1 MEIASPVTK
10 EIPHQTTLRDNAGR
24 EFIILGAGYI
34 GLDTSEFTARLL
46 EREKPD
52 SLCLDLDVARAEILA
67 NEAHWESL
75 SIKEVIK
82 QKLLTALLLNLL
94 LAAYLRKLDDRPAEM
109 PGTEL
114 YEAKK
119 TAEALSIPVVLADR
133 DLHITYSRAWA
144 SLNYRQKF
152 YLLQMAFRRLF
163 RYQKVSDET
172 VGELHETDVLS
183 AFLGEVT
190 RLQPL
195 LNETL
200 IDERDQYTVQ
210 KMIAA
215 PGEKIVAVV
224 AAGRVQSVRQT
235 MAGQV
240 GPSITELE
248 RVPETS
254 PVKKWASRIIP
265 ILLLLALVYVGWTQ
279 GGSFIREN
287 LRFWILVNSIFT
299 GIGAIIAGGHILTIL
314 TAILV
319 APISPLIPA
328 GPGTVAAIVQV
339 IIRPPLVRDF
349 QTFAADITHLLQWR
363 RNRILKIF
371 LVLILCGLGSILGTL
386 LGTSKIIWS
395 FFSLP

>member
-10 EIPHQTTLRDNAGR
+10 EIPHQTSLHDSAGR
-24 EFIILGAGYI
+24 EFIILGTGYI
-34 GLDTSEFTARLL
+34 GLDTSEFTDRLL

-52 SLCLDLDVARAEILA
+52 SLCLDLDVARAEIIA

-94 LAAYLRKLDDRPAEM
+94 LAAYLRKLDDTSAEM

-163 RYQKVSDET
+163 RYQKVADET
-172 VGELHETDVLS
+172 AGELHETDVLS

-190 RLQPL
+190 GLQPL
-195 LNETL
+195 LKETL

-215 PGEKIVAVV
+215 PGDKIVAVV
-224 AAGRVQSVRQT
+224 AAGRVQSVCQT
-235 MAGQV
+235 MAGQI
-240 GPSITELE
+240 GPAITELE
-248 RVPETS
+248 QVPETS

-265 ILLLLALVYVGWTQ
+265 ILLLLALVYIGWTQ

-287 LRFWILVNSIFT
+287 LRFWILANSIFT

-328 GPGTVAAIVQV
+328 GPGTVAAIVQA
-339 IIRPPLVRDF
+339 IIRPPLVKDF
-349 QTFAADITHLLQWR
+349 QTFADDITHLLQWR

-371 LVLILCGLGSILGTL
+371 LVLTLCGLGSILGTL

-395 FFSLP
+395 FFSLN